1 MKQYYESDLK
11 ELQGQKFETVEAC
24 EEAEAKINAEVAKK
38 QELAAK
44 RKADAEVVD
53 NAIKAEVE
61 VKKSVYE
68 KKQELTKKY
77 LEEKQA
83 LDRKFLEDK
92 QALDEELRKAST
104 EVNNALKDF
113 CAAHPEGYHSTIK
126 FDDGSTRTYSYET
139 NGKYTFT
146 DLIDSMFNIPF
157 SIWNLK

>member
-1 MKQYYESDLK
+1 MKTIYKSELK
-11 ELQGQKFETVEAC
+11 ELADKEFESVEAC
-24 EEAEAKINAEVAKK
+24 EAEEAKVNDAIAKK
-38 QELAAK
+38 QELIAK

-61 VKKSVYE
+61 VKKAYIE
-68 KKQELTKKY
+68 KKKALDKQY
-77 LEEKQA
+77 IEEKQA
-83 LDRKFLEDK
+83 LDKKYLEDK
-92 QALDEELRKAST
+92 QALEEELRKAST
-104 EVNNALKDF
+104 EVNNALKNF

-157 SIWNLK
+157 SIW

>member
-1 MKQYYESDLK
+1 MKTIYKSELK
-11 ELQGQKFETVEAC
+11 ELADKEFETVEALEA
-24 EEAEAKINAEVAKK
+24 EEAKVNDAIAKK

-61 VKKSVYE
+61 VKKSIYE

-77 LEEKQA
+77 LEEKQV

>member
-1 MKQYYESDLK
+1 MTE
-11 ELQGQKFETVEAC
+11 EEMNQKIAEAEKRA

-38 QELAAK
+38 QELVAK

-61 VKKSVYE
+61 VKKEVSK
-68 KKQELTKKY
+68 KKQELAKKY

-83 LDRKFLEDK
+83 LDRKYLEDK

-157 SIWNLK
+157 SIW